1 MALRTDRQNSN
12 TESWD
17 DTHQLDDYDL
27 PQKHT
32 AFSAHQNDF
41 GTKHNVNQS
50 IVTANSNGNIP
61 EGDCL
66 TNLQEQGTHKV
77 KEPHGERKTLDCKH
91 RPNTTLASLLIIQH
105 YTRSL
110 LFISQVGSLVEY
122 AGSPAVQLRANI

>member
-1 MALRTDRQNSN
+1 MTLGQST
-12 TESWD
+12 
-17 DTHQLDDYDL
+17 
-27 PQKHT
+27 T
-32 AFSAHQNDF
+32 A
-41 GTKHNVNQS
+41 NVNQN
-50 IVTANSNGNIP
+50 IMMANSNGNIP

-77 KEPHGERKTLDCKH
+77 KEAHGKRKTLIIDCKH
-91 RPNTTLASLLIIQH
+91 RPTTTLASLLIIQH